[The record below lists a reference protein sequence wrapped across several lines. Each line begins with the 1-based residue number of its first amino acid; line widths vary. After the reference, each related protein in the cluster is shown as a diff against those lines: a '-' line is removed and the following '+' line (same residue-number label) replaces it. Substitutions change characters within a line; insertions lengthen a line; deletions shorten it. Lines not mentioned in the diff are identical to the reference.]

1 MIPIFMMK
9 PNGGFTMMCDD
20 RRGCPVVFPMQGR
33 GDFGRMPPG
42 WGGCSVPPFRKDYD
56 DMSPH

>member
-1 MIPIFMMK
+1 MM
-9 PNGGFTMMCDD
+9 FDD
-20 RRGCPVVFPMQGR
+20 RCGCPVGFPMRRR

-42 WGGCSVPPFRKDYD
+42 WGGCPVPPSRRGYD

>member
-1 MIPIFMMK
+1 MMK

-20 RRGCPVVFPMQGR
+20 RRGSPVVFPMQGR